1 MAPGRSDGFVYNADA
16 MTGRGSEEEK
26 AKGPRALLIL
36 GAALLL
42 LTTACGSARQVL
54 VEPGGGVV
62 ALTANSDSLRKEA
75 LGIIARQ
82 CRGGYEITLEEEVP
96 VGSRVREETVTDL
109 DRRDRITST
118 TSYYA
123 RTKYE
128 WRIHYRCQ

>member
-1 MAPGRSDGFVYNADA
+1 MAGGQ
-16 MTGRGSEEEK
+16 SEGK
-26 AKGPRALLIL
+26 KVKGPGAGLIL

-42 LTTACGSARQVL
+42 AASACGSVRQVL

-75 LGIIARQ
+75 LQIIAGH

-96 VGSRVREETVTDL
+96 VGSRVREETITDL

-118 TSYYA
+118 TSYYS

>member
-1 MAPGRSDGFVYNADA
+1 MR
-16 MTGRGSEEEK
+16 GRGSGEEIT
-26 AKGPRALLIL
+26 KGPGALFIL
-36 GAALLL
+36 GAVLLL

-62 ALTANSDSLRKEA
+62 ALTANSNSLRKEA
-75 LGIIARQ
+75 LGIIAGQ